1 MNKKSRNID
10 SNLKVF
16 LERKIVQA
24 KIRDLKWREKNNI
37 VWFFVQNYVRRLKP
51 EQIKNLYMQYYQK
64 DGTPKRQPPIRSS
77 RWSRLMDRIHS

>member
-1 MNKKSRNID
+1 MKKSRSLDN
-10 SNLKVF
+10 NLKVF

-51 EQIKNLYMQYYQK
+51 EQIKNLYVQYYEK
-64 DGTPKRQPPIRSS
+64 DGTPKRQSPSRSS
-77 RWSRLMDRIHS
+77 RWSRLMHKIHT

>member
-1 MNKKSRNID
+1 MKKSRSLDN
-10 SNLKVF
+10 NLKVF

-51 EQIKNLYMQYYQK
+51 EQKKNLYVKYYEK
-64 DGTPKRQPPIRSS
+64 DGTPRRHQPNRSS
-77 RWSRLMDRIHS
+77 RWSRLMDKIHA